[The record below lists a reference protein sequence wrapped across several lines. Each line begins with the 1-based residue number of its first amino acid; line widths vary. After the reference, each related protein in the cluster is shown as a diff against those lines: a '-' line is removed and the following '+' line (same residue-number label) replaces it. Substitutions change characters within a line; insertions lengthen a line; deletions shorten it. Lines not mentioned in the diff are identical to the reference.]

1 MAIVERLK
9 QELVEWSF
17 DCIKNCR
24 SGISGLKFGPIWF
37 GTKMYLRIT
46 IQSNAVNTDTE
57 GVIEIFEIEFTENV
71 RAFFPQRQSKLSVVM
86 RCPHQAGVCKGRF
99 DCILLRNHFGHFL
112 VFLLGF

>member
-24 SGISGLKFGPIWF
+24 SGISGLKFGPTWF

-57 GVIEIFEIEFTENV
+57 GVIERVHI
-71 RAFFPQRQSKLSVVM
+71 
-86 RCPHQAGVCKGRF
+86 
-99 DCILLRNHFGHFL
+99 
-112 VFLLGF
+112 